1 MGIHAPGKDDNPGV
15 DPYQCAHNILKS
27 HAKAY
32 HTYNNTYRSTQNGM
46 LYTYNLFAIVLVESY
61 LFSERQLAVV
71 GYIFINQ
78 LRVCNIRLSEM
89 KSSNVPVLFTTE
101 IFVSYLLKQLRE
113 QSLYG

>member
-1 MGIHAPGKDDNPGV
+1 
-15 DPYQCAHNILKS
+15 
-27 HAKAY
+27 
-32 HTYNNTYRSTQNGM
+32 M

-61 LFSERQLAVV
+61 LLSERQLAVV